1 MKTIGILGGMSWESS
16 ADYYAAL
23 NRGVKAQLGGL
34 HSAKICMLSVD
45 FAEIE
50 QLQHAGDWQQLA
62 DILAG
67 QAAAAEKGG
76 ADFLLIATNTMHK
89 VAAEVAA
96 AINIPLLHI
105 ADVTAEK
112 LLADGIKKIG
122 LLGTRFTMAEE
133 FYKGRLTDK
142 FGLQVLV
149 PDADQQDAVHRI
161 IYEELCQGDV
171 HDASRQV
178 YLKIIDDLFARGAEG
193 VILGC
198 TEIAMLV
205 KPEDT
210 PVPLYDTT
218 ALHAEGAVKK
228 ALSAES

>member
-23 NRGVKAQLGGL
+23 NQGVKQQLDGL

-50 QLQHAGDWQQLA
+50 QLQHAGDWSRLA
-62 DILAG
+62 EILAR
-67 QAAAAEKGG
+67 QAVAVERGG

-89 VAAEVAA
+89 VAEDVQT

-112 LLADGIKKIG
+112 LIADGVKRIG

-133 FYKGRLTDK
+133 FYKGRLSEK
-142 FGLQVLV
+142 FGLDVLV
-149 PDADQQDAVHRI
+149 PDNTQQDEIHRI
-161 IYEELCQGDV
+161 IYEELCQGEV
-171 HDASRQV
+171 YEASRKV
-178 YLKIIDDLFARGAEG
+178 YLQIIDDLFTRGAEG

-205 KPEDT
+205 KPEHT
-210 PVPLYDTT
+210 SVPLYDTT
-218 ALHAEGAVKK
+218 ALHARGAVKF
-228 ALSAES
+228 ALAE